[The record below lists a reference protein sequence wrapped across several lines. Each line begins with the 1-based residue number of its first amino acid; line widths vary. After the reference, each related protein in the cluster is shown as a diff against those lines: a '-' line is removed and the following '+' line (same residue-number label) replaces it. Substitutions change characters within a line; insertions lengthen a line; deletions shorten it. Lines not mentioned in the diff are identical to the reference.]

1 MTTIQFHRQN
11 VADLRKEK
19 ADLRKEKAV
28 LRQREEDQGY
38 AQSTVGEDEDKWLAR
53 SPSSEQTMIT
63 LGIAI
68 VEEDGP
74 IFWDP
79 PKADR
84 KAAESF
90 ANFCKAMPARGER
103 MGARVKA
110 LFAES
115 NSYSLAA
122 SIRPKW
128 SEKVSQNA
136 TSGDQDVFG
145 MCFSMMPNVTNC
157 RPKLGI
163 RSAERLAPG
172 FNAEL
177 KTMGNKGLFDG
188 ASTYVA
194 LDMMRSFFTNWN
206 PGDSNPTSENTS
218 LFYKRPPLGY
228 ALCGAPP
235 LGWVVA
241 IELVGRLF
249 VSAYSKPFFL
259 GSEEHRSVIGE
270 LDEPSFEEPLDL
282 APLLSNN
289 EMWNVWKVS
298 ADSPSVGGHVLSTR
312 KPAIGNLFYKVK
324 TWNAIKPEFQKR
336 CAAAYKAYSQARRAD
351 SSAPE
356 VLVEATL
363 LFGCAKIAVRM
374 PFIHGTHPTND
385 ELASPDGTSNLCVS
399 LAAALLWLLGH
410 DLLYTDLRPLNVLV
424 LEEGSVR
431 LIDYD
436 DMRVVAGLGIAVKKD
451 GTVAVTAAFVAAAV
465 AGEKNFVEIYPGIRQ
480 AMDASLRAGCERE
493 DDAALEAGGEPNVD
507 AALGAGCK
515 RKADA
520 TLGASGTGGRP

>member
-1 MTTIQFHRQN
+1 
-11 VADLRKEK
+11 
-19 ADLRKEKAV
+19 
-28 LRQREEDQGY
+28 
-38 AQSTVGEDEDKWLAR
+38 
-53 SPSSEQTMIT
+53 MIT

-259 GSEEHRSVIGE
+259 GSEEHQSIIRE
-270 LDEPSFEEPLDL
+270 LDEPSFEEPVDL
-282 APLLSNN
+282 APLLSKQ
-289 EMWNVWKVS
+289 EKAMWKVWRNS
-298 ADSPSVGGHVLSTR
+298 TSVGGRVLCTK
-312 KPAIGNLFYKVK
+312 KPVSGNLFYKVK

-336 CAAAYKAYSQARRAD
+336 CAAANKMYSEARKAD

-356 VLVEATL
+356 ALVEATL
-363 LFGCAKIAVRM
+363 LFGCGKIAVQM
-374 PFIHGTHPTND
+374 PFILGTHPTDD
-385 ELASPDGTSNLCVS
+385 ELASPDGTSNLCVR

-410 DLLYTDLRPLNVLV
+410 DLLYTDLRPPNVLV
-424 LEEGSVR
+424 LDEGSVR

-436 DMRVVAGLGIAVKKD
+436 DMRVVAGLGIAVKNE

-465 AGEKNFVEIYPGIRQ
+465 SGEKNFIELCPGIRL
-480 AMDASLRAGCERE
+480 AM
-493 DDAALEAGGEPNVD
+493 D
-507 AALGAGCK
+507 AALGASGKQAEDAAFEGGDEREADPALESSGEQERDVALKAGGEGVEDAALGADSEQEEDAGLPVSGK

-520 TLGASGTGGRP
+520 APRAGGTGGRQRTDHAPANRPAHRASPE